1 MIFDFSADCGSPYE
15 KDALMN
21 EKLSLEKEILMPL
34 AGTGKVMVY
43 QTTKWWSQLKR
54 PGSAIYANHH
64 YLNVIS
70 FLLLV
75 EVLFISE

>member
-1 MIFDFSADCGSPYE
+1 MFHCSPDCCSSYE

-34 AGTGKVMVY
+34 SGTGKVLVY
-43 QTTKWWSQLKR
+43 QTTKWWSQLKT

-64 YLNVIS
+64 YLNVNP
-70 FLLLV
+70 LP
-75 EVLFISE
+75 